1 MKGGSSVTKRTVRAQ
16 DRDSVAN
23 FLGWFSIALGSA
35 QVTAPRAMCRLV
47 GSTGKGASP
56 LVMRLM
62 GVREIAQGVGILSR
76 PRPTMWL
83 WSRVAG
89 DALDLSAL
97 GLVAA
102 KNRRA
107 RTAFAIANVL
117 GVAVPDVKESLHM
130 AQKQGEPRSGKQLR
144 KSITI
149 NRGRDEVEQAF
160 NADGDLRT
168 KIDKHGATTRFEQA
182 PGGRGTE
189 IVVEWVQDPPL
200 GELGALATKLSGN
213 DLATQLA
220 DDLRRLKQRIET
232 GEVVRSDG
240 VPEGHR
246 LSRQLKQRPAQPLE
260 EAVT

>member
-1 MKGGSSVTKRTVRAQ
+1 VAERTVRAQ

-23 FLGWFSIALGSA
+23 FLGWFSIGLGAA
-35 QVTAPRAMCRLV
+35 QVTAPRLMCKLV
-47 GSTGKGASP
+47 GASGKGGSP

-76 PRPTMWL
+76 PRPTVWL

-97 GLVAA
+97 GIVAA

-117 GVAVPDVKESLHM
+117 GVTVPDVKESLHM
-130 AQKQGEPRSGKQLR
+130 MEKEGRPQSGKQIR
-144 KSITI
+144 KAVTV
-149 NRGRDEVEQAF
+149 NRDRSEVEQAF
-160 NADGDLRT
+160 NGDDDLRS
-168 KIDKHGATTRFEQA
+168 KIQEHGATVRFEAA
-182 PGGRGTE
+182 PGNRGTE
-189 IVVEWVQDPPL
+189 IIVDWVDDPPM
-200 GELGALATKLSGN
+200 GELGALAKKLSGN

-232 GEVVRSDG
+232 GEVVRSDA
-240 VPEGHR
+240 VPEGHQ
-246 LSRQLKQRPAQPLE
+246 LSRHLKQRPAQPLE
-260 EAVT
+260 EAIR